1 MNQARK
7 SNFKTH
13 VEKLNPTSR
22 TDLSNKTLR
31 SILYWKLL
39 FKPFP
44 YKSFG
49 WCNAHS
55 VQADALW
62 GRSFKFQMKNTPQN
76 QYFPANA
83 ERMDVHCLES
93 GCIGKYIPLGP
104 RDFPRAWILHPE
116 TRGIS
121 RGRSPREIPR
131 VEGCK
136 THGQGKSRGRRG
148 WISQS
153 IPSLG
158 GARTFSHHYQGRID
172 FNTDN
177 LIPKHM
183 RKSKIG
189 LLEQI
194 WAQNPYDTFFWVTLY
209 FMVNYY
215 WHFRATFSAW
225 FQIYQYW
232 EGSF

>member
-1 MNQARK
+1 MQLTDK
-7 SNFKTH
+7 SCQLDSSPISFTCLSSTVACASWWH
-13 VEKLNPTSR
+13 AVVVLSSR
-22 TDLSNKTLR
+22 HWTCGIVSVLHQDE
-31 SILYWKLL
+31 
-39 FKPFP
+39 
-44 YKSFG
+44 G
-49 WCNAHS
+49 W
-55 VQADALW
+55 
-62 GRSFKFQMKNTPQN
+62 
-76 QYFPANA
+76 
-83 ERMDVHCLES
+83 
-93 GCIGKYIPLGP
+93 IGKSIPDAQDFPRPERFPEGEARGKSRGSREIS
-104 RDFPRAWILHPE
+104 RDFPRSWVLHPE

-136 THGQGKSRGRRG
+136 THDQGKSRGRRG

>member
-7 SNFKTH
+7 FNFKTH

-22 TDLSNKTLR
+22 TDLSNKTLH
-31 SILYWKLL
+31 SILYWKIL

-104 RDFPRAWILHPE
+104 WDFPRAGILHP
-116 TRGIS
+116 S
-121 RGRSPREIPR
+121 ALEIAL
-131 VEGCK
+131 
-136 THGQGKSRGRRG
+136 GQ
-148 WISQS
+148 
-153 IPSLG
+153 SLG
-158 GARTFSHHYQGRID
+158 PRGAKSPLLGNLLGLGGCIFQCIPPLGTVRI
-172 FNTDN
+172 
-177 LIPKHM
+177 H
-183 RKSKIG
+183 
-189 LLEQI
+189 
-194 WAQNPYDTFFWVTLY
+194 
-209 FMVNYY
+209 
-215 WHFRATFSAW
+215 
-225 FQIYQYW
+225 
-232 EGSF
+232 

>member
-1 MNQARK
+1 MNQAHK

-31 SILYWKLL
+31 STLYWKLT

-93 GCIGKYIPLGP
+93 GCIGKYIPPLGSVRIHYLTIFRVLRIAHWNASGQLP
-104 RDFPRAWILHPE
+104 CQGE
-116 TRGIS
+116 RGAGRPTKS
-121 RGRSPREIPR
+121 EKSNVLYTLPGALSSVPMPLESLLEPFRKKTEPFRKRSPSEI
-131 VEGCK
+131 
-136 THGQGKSRGRRG
+136 
-148 WISQS
+148 
-153 IPSLG
+153 
-158 GARTFSHHYQGRID
+158 
-172 FNTDN
+172 
-177 LIPKHM
+177 
-183 RKSKIG
+183 
-189 LLEQI
+189 
-194 WAQNPYDTFFWVTLY
+194 
-209 FMVNYY
+209 
-215 WHFRATFSAW
+215 
-225 FQIYQYW
+225 
-232 EGSF
+232 

>member
-7 SNFKTH
+7 FNFKTH

-22 TDLSNKTLR
+22 TDLSNKTLH

-104 RDFPRAWILHPE
+104 RDFPRAGILHPSALE
-116 TRGIS
+116 IS
-121 RGRSPREIPR
+121 LGLRPREISR
-131 VEGCK
+131 ASGCK
-136 THGQGKSRGRRG
+136 IPALGKSLGPRGMYFPIHPSSRQCTDTIFRELIRYYTISHDILQAQFLWKNCAFSKSAFRRLATIG
-148 WISQS
+148 KKERIL
-153 IPSLG
+153 SL
-158 GARTFSHHYQGRID
+158 
-172 FNTDN
+172 
-177 LIPKHM
+177 
-183 RKSKIG
+183 
-189 LLEQI
+189 
-194 WAQNPYDTFFWVTLY
+194 DTL
-209 FMVNYY
+209 N
-215 WHFRATFSAW
+215 A
-225 FQIYQYW
+225 
-232 EGSF
+232 

>member
-104 RDFPRAWILHPE
+104 RDFPRAWILHPSALE
-116 TRGIS
+116 IS
-121 RGRSPREIPR
+121 LGLRPREISR
-131 VEGCK
+131 ASGCK
-136 THGQGKSRGRRG
+136 IHALGKSLGPRGMYFP
-148 WISQS
+148 IH
-153 IPSLG
+153 PSS
-158 GARTFSHHYQGRID
+158 RQC
-172 FNTDN
+172 TD
-177 LIPKHM
+177 
-183 RKSKIG
+183 
-189 LLEQI
+189 
-194 WAQNPYDTFFWVTLY
+194 T
-209 FMVNYY
+209 
-215 WHFRATFSAW
+215 
-225 FQIYQYW
+225 IYAAA
-232 EGSF
+232 SNVRSPI

>member
-7 SNFKTH
+7 SDSKTH
-13 VEKLNPTSR
+13 VKKLNPTSR
-22 TDLSNKTLR
+22 TDLSNKTLH

-104 RDFPRAWILHPE
+104 RDFPRP
-116 TRGIS
+116 S
-121 RGRSPREIPR
+121 RLPSGFALGQSLGPRDA
-131 VEGCK
+131 K
-136 THGQGKSRGRRG
+136 SLLGKSLGPQLRGHFTRLH
-148 WISQS
+148 W
-153 IPSLG
+153 
-158 GARTFSHHYQGRID
+158 AV
-172 FNTDN
+172 
-177 LIPKHM
+177 LIGT
-183 RKSKIG
+183 G
-189 LLEQI
+189 L
-194 WAQNPYDTFFWVTLY
+194 
-209 FMVNYY
+209 Y
-215 WHFRATFSAW
+215 WTEVGCTR
-225 FQIYQYW
+225 
-232 EGSF
+232 

>member
-1 MNQARK
+1 MNQAHK

-31 SILYWKLL
+31 STLYWKLT

-104 RDFPRAWILHPE
+104 RDFPRAWILHPSALE
-116 TRGIS
+116 IS
-121 RGRSPREIPR
+121 LGLRPREISR
-131 VEGCK
+131 ASGCK
-136 THGQGKSRGRRG
+136 ILALGKSLGPRGMYFPIHPSSRQCTDTIHPDARQCMA
-148 WISQS
+148 ILSS
-153 IPSLG
+153 LTIPRDVSGNASL
-158 GARTFSHHYQGRID
+158 
-172 FNTDN
+172 
-177 LIPKHM
+177 
-183 RKSKIG
+183 
-189 LLEQI
+189 
-194 WAQNPYDTFFWVTLY
+194 
-209 FMVNYY
+209 
-215 WHFRATFSAW
+215 
-225 FQIYQYW
+225 
-232 EGSF
+232 

>member
-1 MNQARK
+1 MNQAHK

-31 SILYWKLL
+31 STLYWKLT

-104 RDFPRAWILHPE
+104 RDFPRAWILHPSALE
-116 TRGIS
+116 IS
-121 RGRSPREIPR
+121 LGLRPREISR
-131 VEGCK
+131 ASGCK
-136 THGQGKSRGRRG
+136 IPALGKSLGPRGMYFPIHPSSRQCTYTMFMLLSPVESNQLLWRDSIRLDVFIMDMSVP
-148 WISQS
+148 IS
-153 IPSLG
+153 PL
-158 GARTFSHHYQGRID
+158 
-172 FNTDN
+172 DN
-177 LIPKHM
+177 LK
-183 RKSKIG
+183 
-189 LLEQI
+189 LI
-194 WAQNPYDTFFWVTLY
+194 WHLPSNWKQLGT
-209 FMVNYY
+209 
-215 WHFRATFSAW
+215 
-225 FQIYQYW
+225 
-232 EGSF
+232 

>member
-7 SNFKTH
+7 FNFKTH

-104 RDFPRAWILHPE
+104 RDFPRAGILHPSALE
-116 TRGIS
+116 IALGQSLGPRGAKSPPLGNLLGLGGCIFRYIPTRGS
-121 RGRSPREIPR
+121 
-131 VEGCK
+131 V
-136 THGQGKSRGRRG
+136 
-148 WISQS
+148 
-153 IPSLG
+153 
-158 GARTFSHHYQGRID
+158 RTFFHHYQGTID
-172 FNTDN
+172 FVAWQQMALASERLINSTYKHWSWLNQLLCLSCGKLVGIELKNLGWENT
-177 LIPKHM
+177 K
-183 RKSKIG
+183 
-189 LLEQI
+189 
-194 WAQNPYDTFFWVTLY
+194 
-209 FMVNYY
+209 
-215 WHFRATFSAW
+215 
-225 FQIYQYW
+225 
-232 EGSF
+232 